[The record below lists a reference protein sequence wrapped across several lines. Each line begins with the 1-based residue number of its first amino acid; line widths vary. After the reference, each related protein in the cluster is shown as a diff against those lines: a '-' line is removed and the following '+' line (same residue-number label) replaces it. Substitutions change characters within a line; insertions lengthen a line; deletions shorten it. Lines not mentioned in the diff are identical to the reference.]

1 MNLTKR
7 IAGTTDS
14 RRVEGLLEMIRVLVN
29 EDMQIER
36 EKYLNTRLYE
46 RGDEYNGH
54 VNSYKPKTVRT
65 RIAEVT
71 FNIP

>member
-1 MNLTKR
+1 
-7 IAGTTDS
+7 
-14 RRVEGLLEMIRVLVN
+14 MIRVLVN